1 MATQQRIA
9 CLILCSLLLFVPV
22 SSTPITPKRQSSECR
37 KTKVL
42 VLGGGLAGI
51 TAAQTLANNSI
62 NDFIIVEYNSDLGG
76 RIAHTT
82 FGEDPNGSPYTVELG
97 ANWVQGIQNEQ
108 TGAVN
113 PIWRLAQKVITQPA
127 MHSLLIADEP

>member
-1 MATQQRIA
+1 MATQQRLA
-9 CLILCSLLLFVPV
+9 SLILCSLLLFVLV
-22 SSTPITPKRQSSECR
+22 SGTPITHKRQSSECR
-37 KTKVL
+37 KTQVL
-42 VLGGGLAGI
+42 VLGGGLAGV

-62 NDFIIVEYNSDLGG
+62 NDFIIVEYNGDLGG

-82 FGEDPNGSPYTVELG
+82 FGEDPDGNPYTVELG

-113 PIWRLAQKVITQPA
+113 PIWRLAQKVGTPHA
-127 MHSLLIADEP
+127 LPSLLIADEP